1 MQKFNTEKMAMIAV
15 ALSGLAWGIFWIPLR
30 ALEHQG
36 IAGIWSVVMFYTV
49 PALMM
54 LPVYATRG
62 RKLASAGVPF
72 HISGILAGLALVFY
86 SGALVFTDV
95 IRALL
100 FFYLTPLWSSLLA
113 RVVLGERITAVRW
126 ITMATALVGLLLVLR
141 IDEGLEATLNF
152 GDWMGL
158 ASGIIWAFAAV
169 RIKSDEV
176 HDSVDYTLS
185 YFFWGS
191 LAAFVLASLPLAS
204 ASPAPDTNAITTALP
219 WFLPIALILIIPPS
233 MAVMWGARMISPGL
247 LPIIFMT
254 EISAGSITAAIW
266 AGEPFGAREIAG
278 VILITS
284 AGLIEPLWGLRHK
297 TTSA

>member
-1 MQKFNTEKMAMIAV
+1 MGKWSTI
-15 ALSGLAWGIFWIPLR
+15 GLARFACLYAGAIWGIFWIPLR

-141 IDEGLEATLNF
+141 IDEGLE
-152 GDWMGL
+152 
-158 ASGIIWAFAAV
+158 
-169 RIKSDEV
+169 
-176 HDSVDYTLS
+176 
-185 YFFWGS
+185 S
-191 LAAFVLASLPLAS
+191 LC
-204 ASPAPDTNAITTALP
+204 
-219 WFLPIALILIIPPS
+219 
-233 MAVMWGARMISPGL
+233 
-247 LPIIFMT
+247 
-254 EISAGSITAAIW
+254 ITARLPAV
-266 AGEPFGAREIAG
+266 E
-278 VILITS
+278 
-284 AGLIEPLWGLRHK
+284 
-297 TTSA
+297 